1 MNGHF
6 FEKALIGALLAS
18 MSTASAVDFV
28 GNAASIEL
36 RTDGGKTL
44 PLYPLSQSGV
54 KIKSYAE
61 ALKGEKY
68 KIVIHNR
75 LNRRIGV
82 VLAVDGRNIISGK
95 KSWLKPNEGM
105 YVQEPFQT
113 CEYEGWRTSMEQV
126 NRFYFTQA
134 EDSYAAAFK
143 DESAMGVIA
152 AAIYPEVIRQKEIR
166 KLSGA
171 PSANSRGESEKSS
184 RSASAEARAGTGYG
198 PEAYS
203 PVTYVSFEAE
213 QTAVETIF
221 LKYEWRSTLVKLG
234 VVPAEIPV
242 VIKNRFWDMEFAP
255 PPPKS

>member
-1 MNGHF
+1 MNGSLV
-6 FEKALIGALLAS
+6 EKTLCAALFATATAL
-18 MSTASAVDFV
+18 SAADFV

-44 PLYPLSQSGV
+44 PLYPVTLSGT

-61 ALKGEKY
+61 AMKGEKY
-68 KIVIHNR
+68 RIVIHNR

-82 VLAVDGRNIISGK
+82 VVAVDGRNIISGK
-95 KSWLKPNEGM
+95 KSWLKSSEGM

-152 AAIYPEVIRQKEIR
+152 AAIYPELIRPKEIM
-166 KLSGA
+166 KSSAA
-171 PSANSRGESEKSS
+171 PSGGARKESEKSS
-184 RSASAEARAGTGYG
+184 LSSAEDRAGTGYG
-198 PEAYS
+198 PESYS

-213 QTAVETIF
+213 KEAVENIF

-234 VVPAEIPV
+234 VVPAEPPV
-242 VIKNRFWDMEFAP
+242 AIKNRFWDIEFAP
-255 PPPKS
+255 PPPKF